1 MSNIGLELCNYM
13 YFATFIIVCRTSFG
27 TTRFSVRMMVS
38 DPIINQ
44 KHPLSE
50 DDENI
55 ATKKLCIEPRVKR
68 KKCAILL
75 AYSGQGYLGLQR

>member
-1 MSNIGLELCNYM
+1 M
-13 YFATFIIVCRTSFG
+13 FINLIVCRKSFEA
-27 TTRFSVRMMVS
+27 TLFFVRTMVS

-44 KHPLSE
+44 KHKLSE
-50 DDENI
+50 EEENI
-55 ATKKLCIEPRVKR
+55 VTKKLCLEPRIKR